1 MEIRKKI
8 VKIVKEISGAKKV
21 SLDSLLKKDL
31 AIDSLGMVNII
42 LSIEEELGIELDE
55 ADLDPS
61 LLNKVSDIYIKAKDS
76 LSLFLYILRY

>member
-8 VKIVKEISGAKKV
+8 VKIVKEISEAKKV
-21 SLDSLLKKDL
+21 SLHSLLKKDL

-61 LLNKVSDIYIKAKDS
+61 LLNKVSDIIELVKKYTEEEE
-76 LSLFLYILRY
+76 

>member
-21 SLDSLLKKDL
+21 ALDSLLKKDL

-42 LSIEEELGIELDE
+42 LSIEEELSIELNE

-61 LLNKVSDIYIKAKDS
+61 LLNKVSDIIELVKKYTEEEEE
-76 LSLFLYILRY
+76 

>member
-31 AIDSLGMVNII
+31 AIDSLGMVNIN
-42 LSIEEELGIELDE
+42 
-55 ADLDPS
+55 S
-61 LLNKVSDIYIKAKDS
+61 LNRRGTRHRARRSRIWTR
-76 LSLFLYILRY
+76 LFLIKYPI

>member
-61 LLNKVSDIYIKAKDS
+61 FLNKVSDIIELVKKYTEEEEE
-76 LSLFLYILRY
+76 

>member
-1 MEIRKKI
+1 MEISKKI
-8 VKIVKEISGAKKV
+8 VKIVQEISGAKKV

-61 LLNKVSDIYIKAKDS
+61 LLNKVSDIIELVKKYTEEEE
-76 LSLFLYILRY
+76 

>member
-21 SLDSLLKKDL
+21 SLDPLLKKDL

-61 LLNKVSDIYIKAKDS
+61 LLNKVSDIIELVKKYTEEEE
-76 LSLFLYILRY
+76 